1 MNKRI
6 CKLSGSLL
14 TFRRSVGEWCK
25 GLNVTRAN
33 RQLGIPFQKDTPVDK
48 ERFGQWNLSPATGR
62 LRIVLTGLLVSILV
76 VIGVGCALESQPK
89 ATEKIKLSFRHVWIQ
104 EHNAQ
109 MLKIVSE
116 VIKQFE
122 LDHPNVRIDFEGL
135 DQTVHREQRLKSE
148 MVTGNIPDI
157 FVLFSGAEIEPY
169 ARAGRLMDLTD
180 FLKENRMDNGFYDLS
195 LWRFGSGVYGL
206 PIEGFAEPVYYNKQ
220 LFAELGLSVPTNWE
234 QLVQVINKLKSAG
247 LVPFSLGNQERWP
260 GAMHYHYFLQRFA
273 GSAPIDQ
280 IVKGKGSFIN
290 ADYEQA
296 TQRFIEFA
304 KLNPFPTLSET
315 RSIAY
320 AEKLFLEGKAGMFLN
335 GSWELNLFQGEQ
347 STPGFADKVGVFNF
361 PVLSGTKEASVGL
374 ASGYTFGLGLSAN
387 LEGEHRKAALDLIK
401 AIYAPDVQRRIVY
414 ESFRLPA
421 MKIAVD
427 YGRTGPVFKQIIDL
441 LETSPS
447 AFVPYDNALPPA
459 LQEPFFQVAEQLIAG
474 NVSAQEALQRLEIQ
488 LQQYYELV
496 GQ

>member
-1 MNKRI
+1 MNKSLDNK
-6 CKLSGSLL
+6 CCGLWNGSTMKGRMRALL
-14 TFRRSVGEWCK
+14 
-25 GLNVTRAN
+25 A
-33 RQLGIPFQKDTPVDK
+33 GI
-48 ERFGQWNLSPATGR
+48 L
-62 LRIVLTGLLVSILV
+62 ISILV
-76 VIGVGCALESQPK
+76 ALGAGCSSEPQPQ

-122 LDHPNVRIDFEGL
+122 LDHPNVRVDFEGL

-148 MVTGNIPDI
+148 MVTGNPPDI

-169 ARAGRLMDLTD
+169 ARAGRLLDLSG
-180 FLKENRMDNGFYDLS
+180 FLKENSMDDGFYDLS
-195 LWRFGSGVYGL
+195 LWKFGSGVYGL
-206 PIEGFAEPVYYNKQ
+206 PIEGFVEPVYYNKQ
-220 LFAELGLSVPTNWE
+220 LFAELGLSVPTNWD
-234 QLVQVINKLKSAG
+234 QLVQVITKLKAAG

-273 GSAPIDQ
+273 GSAVIDQ
-280 IVKGKGSFIN
+280 IVKGKGSFMN

-296 TQRFIEFA
+296 TERFLEFA
-304 KLNPFPTLSET
+304 KLNPFPTMSDT

-320 AEKLFLEGKAGMFLN
+320 AEKLFLDGKAGMFLS
-335 GSWELNLFQGEQ
+335 GSWELDLFQGEN

-361 PVLSGTKEASVGL
+361 PVLSGPKEASVGL
-374 ASGYTFGLGLSAN
+374 ARGYTFGLGLSAN
-387 LEGEHRKAALDLIK
+387 LEGERRRAALDLVK

-427 YGRTGPVFKQIIDL
+427 YRRTGPVFKQIVDL
-441 LETSPS
+441 LEASPT

-474 NVSAQEALQRLEIQ
+474 NVSAREALQSLEAH
-488 LQQYYELV
+488 LQQYYELI
-496 GQ
+496 GK